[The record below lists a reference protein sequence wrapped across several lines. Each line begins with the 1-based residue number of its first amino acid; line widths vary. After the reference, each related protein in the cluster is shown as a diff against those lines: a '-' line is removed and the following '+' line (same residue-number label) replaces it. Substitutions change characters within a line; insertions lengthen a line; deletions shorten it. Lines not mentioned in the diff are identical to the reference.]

1 MRTIALRFSNNFAP
15 DIGTIGAHIQLI
27 AKMGYAWYGKLG
39 SKISA
44 KVSADIMNNSSREFC

>member
-15 DIGTIGAHIQLI
+15 DIGTIRAHEELI
-27 AKMGYAWYGKLG
+27 NSNGFVWYGKLG

-44 KVSADIMNNSSREFC
+44 RVVDDAVGMNLDMKL